1 LSKGEDDKES
11 ESRGTGAAIAQK
23 QVRSLSRAA
32 GIRLAGQPGSQAGE
46 VGAGSSRLIT
56 VTSHVSSLN

>member
-32 GIRLAGQPGSQAGE
+32 GIRLAGQPGSQADE
-46 VGAGSSRLIT
+46 VGAG
-56 VTSHVSSLN
+56 